1 MPIAADTSDTTER
14 LAHIRPMLA
23 HLGQEEQE
31 AAPEGPTDVL
41 TELSALMDL
50 YLSLS
55 RLTNR
60 LGVARWTGCIRSSMP
75 TPTRRGSSRDAG
87 IKR

>member
-1 MPIAADTSDTTER
+1 MPTEADTTDTTER
-14 LAHIRPMLA
+14 LAHIRRMLA

-31 AAPEGPTDVL
+31 AAPEGPTVVL

-55 RLTNR
+55 RLDQSAQRRALER
-60 LGVARWTGCIRSSMP
+60 LHQKFDADTDPARF
-75 TPTRRGSSRDAG
+75 
-87 IKR
+87 

>member
-1 MPIAADTSDTTER
+1 MPTEADTTDTTQR
-14 LAHIRPMLA
+14 LAHIRRMLA

-31 AAPEGPTDVL
+31 AVPDGPTDVL

-55 RLTNR
+55 RLDEP
-60 LGVARWTGCIRSSMP
+60 AR
-75 TPTRRGSSRDAG
+75 RRALDWLHQKFEADTDLARF
-87 IKR
+87 